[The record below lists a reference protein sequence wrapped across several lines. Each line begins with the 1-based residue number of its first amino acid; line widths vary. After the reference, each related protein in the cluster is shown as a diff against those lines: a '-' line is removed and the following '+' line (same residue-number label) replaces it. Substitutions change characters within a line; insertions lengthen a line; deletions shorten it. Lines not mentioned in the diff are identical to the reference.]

1 MNRPHLSC
9 SEYAMVVASRLYF
22 SAFYRTVYLLMIA
35 SSIACVAW
43 TILNH
48 WRTPTSKLFISLE
61 ILLCSMLVVEV
72 LIRMLALKRKF
83 WTRWS
88 NLFDVAATILSIVSV
103 ALYFQQEGVVE
114 ELEEVAADFIM
125 MFRNAN
131 QYMRLAVFLKNRKLL
146 VTQKTAD
153 SNGIDFDDLDEGA
166 VNHSLSS
173 SHALQHAEQSNTLL
187 TLENDTDDDDDA
199 VVLTSELE
207 EIPVAPIEVAGTY
220 DDIALST

>member
-1 MNRPHLSC
+1 
-9 SEYAMVVASRLYF
+9 
-22 SAFYRTVYLLMIA
+22 
-35 SSIACVAW
+35 
-43 TILNH
+43 
-48 WRTPTSKLFISLE
+48 
-61 ILLCSMLVVEV
+61 MLVVEV

-153 SNGIDFDDLDEGA
+153 SNGIDFDDLDE
-166 VNHSLSS
+166 
-173 SHALQHAEQSNTLL
+173 EQSNTLL

>member
-1 MNRPHLSC
+1 
-9 SEYAMVVASRLYF
+9 
-22 SAFYRTVYLLMIA
+22 
-35 SSIACVAW
+35 
-43 TILNH
+43 
-48 WRTPTSKLFISLE
+48 
-61 ILLCSMLVVEV
+61 
-72 LIRMLALKRKF
+72 MLALKRKF